1 MNARRLLDA
10 AMDLIKVRDELTRT
24 EDKLRHLRRFVDGS
38 VNDIMDW
45 MKEQNLITVTNA
57 NSGDEDSSSV
67 EQSVVE
73 RGCAQG
79 ESSVGT
85 DSEYEEWY
93 PLQDGPGD

>member
-1 MNARRLLDA
+1 MRVLDA
-10 AMDLIKVRDELTRT
+10 AIDLIKVRDQLANME
-24 EDKLRHLRRFVDGS
+24 EKLQHLRRVVDGS
-38 VNDIMDW
+38 VNEIMDF
-45 MKEQNLITVTNA
+45 MQEQNLITVTNA

-67 EQSVVE
+67 ERSVVG

-85 DSEYEEWY
+85 DSEHEEWY